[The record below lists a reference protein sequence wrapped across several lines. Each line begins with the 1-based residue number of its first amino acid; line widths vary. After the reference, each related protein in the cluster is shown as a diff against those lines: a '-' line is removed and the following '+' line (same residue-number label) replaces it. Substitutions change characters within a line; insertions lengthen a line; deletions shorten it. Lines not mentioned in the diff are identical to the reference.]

1 MLNSFN
7 LGVKLM
13 GLGAKLCLN
22 SDEDKERFKQSINRN
37 TTIGSLADSGDHL
50 RGSIQPM
57 NDYDTQSVINVLKQ
71 ELLIKDQLTFNGA
84 DTSKK
89 ETYYKEVWK

>member
-1 MLNSFN
+1 MS
-7 LGVKLM
+7 
-13 GLGAKLCLN
+13 LGAKLCLN
-22 SDEDKERFKQSINRN
+22 SAEDKERFKQAINRN
-37 TTIGSLADSGDHL
+37 TTIGSLADSGDYL
-50 RGSIQPM
+50 RGLIQPM

-71 ELLIKDQLTFNGA
+71 ELLIKDQLASNDV

>member
-13 GLGAKLCLN
+13 SLGAKLCLN
-22 SDEDKERFKQSINRN
+22 SAEDKERFKQAINRN

-71 ELLIKDQLTFNGA
+71 ELLIKDQLVFNGV

-89 ETYYKEVWK
+89 ETYYKEVWR